1 MTLFHLLL
9 GICFSVPSFAALDLA
24 KAARAGLAGYILAI
38 AIALVMGFVLAWTLY
53 ASNKMVWMKTL
64 DRSSSFKEWC
74 ARGLYF
80 AAVIWIFVAALAAQ
94 WVISIA
100 LHVVV

>member
-1 MTLFHLLL
+1 MTLWHLLE
-9 GICFSVPSFAALDLA
+9 GMCFAMPTAAALAVARAA
-24 KAARAGLAGYILAI
+24 KAGLAGYILAI
-38 AIALVMGFVLAWTLY
+38 AIALVMGLVFAWTLH
-53 ASNKMVWMKTL
+53 ASGKMIWMRTL
-64 DRSSSFKEWC
+64 GRSLSFKEWC

>member
-9 GICFSVPSFAALDLA
+9 GICFLMPTGAALDVA
-24 KAARAGLAGYILAI
+24 KAAKAGLAGYILAI
-38 AIALVMGFVLAWTLY
+38 AMALVMGFVFAWTLY
-53 ASNKMVWMKTL
+53 ASSKMIWMKTL
-64 DRSSSFKEWC
+64 ERSSPFKEWC